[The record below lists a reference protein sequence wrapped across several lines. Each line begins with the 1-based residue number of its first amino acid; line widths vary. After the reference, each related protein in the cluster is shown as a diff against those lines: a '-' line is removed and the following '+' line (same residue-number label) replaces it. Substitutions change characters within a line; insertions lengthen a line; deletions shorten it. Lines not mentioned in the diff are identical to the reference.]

1 MTAAAHPPPPLA
13 PRNILE
19 IWATAV
25 LLLRRHPLPFV
36 GSALV
41 LTLAGDLVLWAWSA
55 LVTPLTTSGATR
67 EQLVQLSVL
76 SLLLGQAVV
85 LAVFALTGALQAVLV
100 VQALT
105 GEPVTIR
112 TALRLLARR
121 IRPVLGVTALL
132 TVVPQLVVLGLIAA
146 LGAFFWYGLRPL
158 ADGDAPADPAVVSE
172 VLSLLPYT
180 WQITTLPLLVWL
192 MMALAL
198 LFAPVTAALEPLRL
212 GGALRRSALLVG
224 NNLPRVLG
232 MLLLELL
239 ATVAIVVTFLLPIWL
254 TAVLALA
261 LLLGQVPATPEWVDV
276 VTYVPTTVATA
287 AYYAWLVA
295 VLVLLYVDVRVRKEG
310 LAADLR
316 ERSTA
321 GRDQAEDLRE
331 HRPAGCDQAENL
343 RERRATGRDQAEDRP
358 EVP

>member
-1 MTAAAHPPPPLA
+1 M
-13 PRNILE
+13 
-19 IWATAV
+19 
-25 LLLRRHPLPFV
+25 
-36 GSALV
+36 
-41 LTLAGDLVLWAWSA
+41 
-55 LVTPLTTSGATR
+55 
-67 EQLVQLSVL
+67 
-76 SLLLGQAVV
+76 
-85 LAVFALTGALQAVLV
+85 
-100 VQALT
+100 
-105 GEPVTIR
+105 
-112 TALRLLARR
+112 
-121 IRPVLGVTALL
+121 
-132 TVVPQLVVLGLIAA
+132 
-146 LGAFFWYGLRPL
+146 
-158 ADGDAPADPAVVSE
+158 VSE

-239 ATVAIVVTFLLPIWL
+239 ATVALVVTFLLPIWL

-261 LLLGQVPATPEWVDV
+261 LLLGQVPATPGWVDV

-331 HRPAGCDQAENL
+331 
-343 RERRATGRDQAEDRP
+343 RRATGRDQAEDRP